1 MNDFKLFKERKL
13 MKKNIFLLIIMS
25 LFSTYIFPN
34 TEFYHLQIKGIID
47 AAIADYI
54 VKGIEKA
61 EKENA
66 SGVIIEM
73 DTPGGLLKSMRTIV
87 DKILVSKIPVITY
100 VSPKG
105 ARAASAGTFI
115 LLSSHIA
122 AMAEGTNIGTASPI
136 DFVGNKASEKIT
148 NDSIAYIKNLARLKG
163 RNQKWAEDA
172 IKKNVS
178 SSEIEALNEK
188 VIDVIAKDID
198 ELLKKIHNKQVEIE
212 NKKINITTDK
222 YSIKKLEPSAKH
234 KFLHYLTDPNIS
246 YILFI
251 IGIYG
256 IVYELAH
263 PGAFLP
269 GVAGAISLVLAF
281 IGFDSIP
288 INAAGLILIVLAV
301 IFFIAEAMTPTF
313 GAWTI
318 GGVISLALGSLFLFP
333 SRKFGEY
340 WGPSYWIIV
349 LMIILTVAVVGVV
362 LVAIIKAQRKK
373 RVIGKEN
380 LIGLKGVAIT
390 DVFQSGV
397 VNVGGEEW
405 QAYSDDEIKAR
416 DIVEVIE
423 VNGMKLKVK
432 KIEKNKEV

>member
-1 MNDFKLFKERKL
+1 
-13 MKKNIFLLIIMS
+13 MKKIFFLLII
-25 LFSTYIFPN
+25 LFSLITVIFAGQ
-34 TEFYHLQIKGIID
+34 EFYLLSTKGIID
-47 AAIADYI
+47 AAIADYL

-66 SGVIIEM
+66 AGVIIEM

-87 DKILVSKIPVITY
+87 DKILASKIPVITY

-115 LLSSHIA
+115 LLASHIS

-136 DFVGNKASEKIT
+136 DFTGNKASEKIT

-163 RNQKWAEDA
+163 RNQKWAEEA

-178 SSEIEALNEK
+178 SSEIEALKEN
-188 VIDVIAKDID
+188 VIDVIANDID
-198 ELLKKIHNKQVEIE
+198 DLLKKINNKQIEIE
-212 NKKINITTDK
+212 NKKINLKTDN
-222 YSIKKLEPSAKH
+222 YTIKKLEPSAKH

-288 INAAGLILIVLAV
+288 INAAGLILIILAIV
-301 IFFIAEAMTPTF
+301 FFIAEAMTPTF

-318 GGVISLALGSLFLFP
+318 GGAISLLLGSLLLFP
-333 SRKFGEY
+333 SRKFGET
-340 WGPSYWIIV
+340 WGPSYWIIA
-349 LMIILTVAVVGVV
+349 LMIILTVAIIGVV

-373 RVIGKEN
+373 RVVGKET
-380 LIGLKGVAIT
+380 LIGLKGVAVSDIS
-390 DVFQSGV
+390 DSGI
-397 VNVGGEEW
+397 VNIGGEEW

-416 DIVEVIE
+416 DIVEVLE
-423 VNGMKLKVK
+423 VDGMKLKVK
-432 KIEKNKEV
+432 KIAKNKEV

>member
-1 MNDFKLFKERKL
+1 
-13 MKKNIFLLIIMS
+13 MKKNFFLFTILLFFIFANQLLA
-25 LFSTYIFPN
+25 N
-34 TEFYHLQIKGIID
+34 QEFYLLTVKGIID
-47 AAIADYI
+47 AALADYL

-66 SGVIIEM
+66 AGVIIEM

-87 DKILVSKIPVITY
+87 DKILASKVPVITY
-100 VSPKG
+100 VSPRG

-115 LLSSHIA
+115 LLSSHIS

-148 NDSIAYIKNLARLKG
+148 NDSIAYIKNLARMKG
-163 RNQKWAEDA
+163 KNQKWAEDA
-172 IKKNVS
+172 IKKNIS
-178 SSEIEALNEK
+178 SSEVEALKEN

-198 ELLKKIHNKQVEIE
+198 ELLKKIHNKQIEIE
-212 NKKINITTDK
+212 NKKLNIKTDS
-222 YSIKKLEPSAKH
+222 YVIKKLEPSTKH

-256 IVYELAH
+256 VIYELAH

-288 INAAGLILIVLAV
+288 INAAGMILIVLAI

-318 GGVISLALGSLFLFP
+318 GGIISLTLGSLFLFP
-333 SRKFGEY
+333 SRKFGQD
-340 WGPSYWIIV
+340 WAPSYLIIV
-349 LMIILTVAVVGVV
+349 LMIILTVIIIGIV

-373 RVIGKEN
+373 RVIGKET
-380 LIGLKGVAIT
+380 LIGLKGIAVT
-390 DVFQSGV
+390 DIFESGV
-397 VNVGGEEW
+397 ANIGGEEW
-405 QAYSDDEIKAR
+405 QAYSEEQIKAR

-423 VNGMKLKVK
+423 VIGMRLKVK

>member
-1 MNDFKLFKERKL
+1 MRIIIFFITMILL
-13 MKKNIFLLIIMS
+13 LISNIFS
-25 LFSTYIFPN
+25 NS
-34 TEFYHLQIKGIID
+34 EFYHLEVKGIID

-54 VKGIEKA
+54 VKSIDKA
-61 EKENA
+61 EKENIQ
-66 SGVIIEM
+66 GIIIEM
-73 DTPGGLLKSMRTIV
+73 DTPGGLMKSMRTIV
-87 DKILVSKIPVITY
+87 DRILASKIPIITY

-136 DFVGNKASEKIT
+136 DFAGNKASEKIT

-163 RNQKWAEDA
+163 KNQKWAEDA
-172 IKKNVS
+172 IIKNVS
-178 SSEIEALNEK
+178 SSEIEALKEK

-198 ELLKKIHNKQVEIE
+198 DLLKKINEKQIEIE
-212 NKKINITTDK
+212 NKKIKIKTENYT
-222 YSIKKLEPSAKH
+222 IKKIEPSLKH
-234 KFLHYLTDPNIS
+234 KFLHALTDPNIS

-288 INAAGLILIVLAV
+288 INTAGLILIVLAI
-301 IFFIAEAMTPTF
+301 IFFIVEAMTPTF

-318 GGVISLALGSLFLFP
+318 GGVISLGLGSVLLFP
-333 SRKFGEY
+333 SRKLGES
-340 WGPSYWIIV
+340 WGASYWIIAF
-349 LMIILTVAVVGVV
+349 MMILTVFIVGIV

-373 RVIGKEN
+373 RIIGKEN
-380 LIGLKGVAIT
+380 LVGLKGIAIS
-390 DVFQSGV
+390 DIFESGV
-397 VNVGGEEW
+397 ANIGGEDW
-405 QAYSDDEIKAR
+405 QAYSDEKIKKR
-416 DIVEVIE
+416 DIVEVINVE
-423 VNGMKLKVK
+423 GIKLKVK